1 MGSTLDRR
9 TTPRQCSRDVV
20 RGVRQGSLVPWPLA
34 RARTRL
40 LVRGLPR
47 PPSERRHLAPG
58 AGAVLLAVFATL
70 LVEGGPNF
78 ARYE

>member
-34 RARTRL
+34 RARSRL
-40 LVRGLPR
+40 
-47 PPSERRHLAPG
+47 
-58 AGAVLLAVFATL
+58 
-70 LVEGGPNF
+70 
-78 ARYE
+78 